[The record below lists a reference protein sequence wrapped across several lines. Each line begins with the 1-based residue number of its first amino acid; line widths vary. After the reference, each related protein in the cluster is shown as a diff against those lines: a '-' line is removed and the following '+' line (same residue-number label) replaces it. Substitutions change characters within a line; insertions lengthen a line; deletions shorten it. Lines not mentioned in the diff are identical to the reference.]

1 MMRYGLLGE
10 KLGHSYSP
18 FIYRELGID
27 DYRLF
32 EVAPDKVEPFLR
44 GGDLAGLNV
53 TIPYKKRVLPFCD
66 SLADIARRLGN
77 VNLLGFDDQ
86 GRIHG
91 DNADY
96 GGFLYLIRRAGVD
109 PAGKKVL
116 VLGSG
121 GAAQTV
127 ILACR
132 DSGARQVVMVSRSG
146 ADNYGNIRRHADAQV
161 LVNATPA
168 GMYPQVE
175 ETPLGLDVFTSLEAV
190 VDLIYN
196 PLRTK
201 LLLEARKRHIP
212 CACGLPMLVEQG
224 RLAAETFLRRR
235 IPTEKSGQIHAAL
248 LRAMENIVLV
258 GMPGC
263 GKSSVAEI
271 VAGERGRKKCDTDEM
286 VKEESG
292 RSPADIIE
300 GDGERAFRRVEGE
313 ILRRVARE
321 SGLVIATGGGAILDE
336 ANRTALRQNGRVY
349 WLDRPLADLA
359 LQGRPLSKDLDR
371 LYRQRG
377 PIYQEVADARIDAS
391 QGLPEVAQAVMEEFH
406 AHTGA

>member
-1 MMRYGLLGE
+1 MRYGLLGE

-18 FIYRELGID
+18 SIYRELGID

-32 EVAPDKVEPFLR
+32 EVAPEEVESFLR

-53 TIPYKKRVLPFCD
+53 TIPYKKRVLPLCEG
-66 SLADIARRLGN
+66 LTDIARRLGN
-77 VNLLGFDDQ
+77 VNLLSFDDG
-86 GRIHG
+86 GRLQG
-91 DNADY
+91 DNTDY
-96 GGFLYLIRRAGVD
+96 GGFLYLLRRAGVD

-132 DSGARQVVMVSRSG
+132 DSGAKQVVMVSRSG
-146 ADNYGNIRRHADAQV
+146 ADNYGNLHRHSDAQV
-161 LVNATPA
+161 LVNATPV

-175 ETPLGLDVFTSLEAV
+175 ETLLDLDLFTGLEAV

-196 PLRTK
+196 PLRTR
-201 LLLEARKRHIP
+201 LLLEARERRLP

-224 RLAAETFLRRR
+224 RLAAETFLRGR
-235 IPTEKSGQIHAAL
+235 IPAEKSGRIHAAL
-248 LRAMENIVLV
+248 LRAVENIVLV

-271 VAGERGRKKCDTDEM
+271 VAGEMGREMLDTDEM
-286 VKEESG
+286 VKEETG
-292 RSPADIIE
+292 RSPAVIIE
-300 GDGERAFRRVEGE
+300 EDGERAFRQVEGE
-313 ILRRVARE
+313 ILRRAARE

-336 ANRTALRQNGRVY
+336 ANRRALRQNGRIY

-359 LQGRPLSKDLDR
+359 LEGRPLSKDLDR

-377 PIYQEVADARIDAS
+377 PLYGEVADVRIDAS
-391 QGLPEVAQAVMEEFH
+391 RGQPEAAKTITEEFH